1 MSSTEDSIVSDDART
16 VQRRV
21 RDTALRIHNAGVI
34 VSDDALLV

>member
-1 MSSTEDSIVSDDART
+1 MSSTDSIVSDDARP
-16 VQRRV
+16 VKRRV